1 MKNLLVTFCNI
12 LTVVL
17 VFCVMEIYDEVSVID
32 GILLGM
38 AATLGVIG
46 SITAAVVIKS
56 IGE

>member
-12 LTVVL
+12 LTVAL
-17 VFCVMEIYDEVSVID
+17 VFCVIEIYDEVSVID

-56 IGE
+56 IED

>member
-12 LTVVL
+12 LTVAL
-17 VFCVMEIYDEVSVID
+17 VFCVIEIYDEVSVID